1 MGRTTT
7 GFFDLY
13 ARTARAVKSAFP
25 HLKVGGPG
33 FALTAFV
40 QPQGR
45 EMVTAFLDYQR
56 RVRAPLDFL
65 SWHIYSN
72 DPREYAEAARFYRS
86 MLDRYG
92 FTAAE
97 SHITEY
103 HTDEKR
109 RPLGLPPLALRAEA
123 PGAAILSAAWITLQ
137 RENIAAAF
145 VYRGA
150 DPSTDKPDFYGLLLG
165 DQTPKLTALSFSLW
179 ARLAECQQRCEV
191 LVRGQSNPLYVL
203 AARNTEGQTRLLIA
217 HPSDRIVRW
226 NIRLAEGSKPAGLYI
241 EEVSKGSDRVRTL
254 RAPES
259 RRHTPPDSVQ
269 FVSVVEATGQVRE

>member
-1 MGRTTT
+1 MSCNSFGTHHDR
-7 GFFDLY
+7 FFDLY

-72 DPREYAEAARFYRS
+72 DRREYAEAARFYHS
-86 MLDRYG
+86 MLDRHG

-109 RPLGLPPLALRAEA
+109 RPRGLTPLALRAEA
-123 PGAAILSAAWITLQ
+123 PRAAVLSAAWITLQ

-145 VYRGA
+145 VCLGA
-150 DPSTDKPDFYGLLLG
+150 DSSTDKPDFYELLLS
-165 DQTPKLTALSFSLW
+165 DQTPKLTALALSLW

-191 LVRGQSNPLYVL
+191 LVRGQTNPLYVL
-203 AARNTEGQTRLLIA
+203 AARNTEGQSRLLIA
-217 HPSDRIVRW
+217 NPPDRAVRW
-226 NIRLAEGSKPAGLYI
+226 NIRFAETANP
-241 EEVSKGSDRVRTL
+241 
-254 RAPES
+254 
-259 RRHTPPDSVQ
+259 
-269 FVSVVEATGQVRE
+269 